1 VRGLRGVTDGRPSR
15 LEGMT
20 RARRVIDAL
29 EAWRASKEALDAAT
43 PRTAEWLRL
52 RMIEQDNRLAYE
64 QLIDLEASHVYTVSA
79 SDDGRYWAV
88 EVRDSP
94 GLVTKAS
101 RLDYALQAIRELIAA
116 EDHLDPRSIELNVVI
131 LGSGREAGMPRQ
143 PG

>member
-29 EAWRASKEALDAAT
+29 EVWRASKEALDAAT

-116 EDHLDPRSIELNVVI
+116 EGHLDPRSIELNVVI
-131 LGSGREAGMPRQ
+131 LGSGREAGTPRQ

>member
-1 VRGLRGVTDGRPSR
+1 MRGLRGVTDGRPSR